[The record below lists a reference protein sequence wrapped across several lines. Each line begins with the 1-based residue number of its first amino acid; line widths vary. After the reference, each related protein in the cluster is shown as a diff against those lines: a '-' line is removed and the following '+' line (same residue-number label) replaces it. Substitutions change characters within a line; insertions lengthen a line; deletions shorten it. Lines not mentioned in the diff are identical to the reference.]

1 MTVNHATQIQ
11 ATVVIVLTL
20 TLIEYSEQAGQDA
33 VALQILI
40 FVSHLQPSLSLSLSL
55 SLSHSSYLNIYYR
68 YFYLPVYLFISSCI
82 LNKYSYV

>member
-55 SLSHSSYLNIYYR
+55 SHSSYLNIYYR
-68 YFYLPVYLFISSCI
+68 HFYLPVYLFISSCI